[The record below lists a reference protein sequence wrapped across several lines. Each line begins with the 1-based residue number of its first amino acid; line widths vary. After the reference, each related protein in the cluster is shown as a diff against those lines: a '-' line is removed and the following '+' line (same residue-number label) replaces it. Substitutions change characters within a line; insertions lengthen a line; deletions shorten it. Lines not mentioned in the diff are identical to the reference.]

1 MNGYRHRTVFAL
13 LVASLVVLLAILV
26 VLAPPARDGA
36 APGPD
41 RPQPLAESATGSVR
55 AVNVE
60 LRPMPATT
68 PSATEPATTLSAP
81 EPAAPSRDV
90 DPGAS
95 AEIDADYGAIGFD
108 RYLEGLK
115 RIGAR
120 FFIVRKPAFSLVA
133 EMDPTDLAIGRSRGP
148 VDELSP
154 RSRDISR
161 EPRLRRLLAGAPV
174 TFGEGEYA
182 AVALLPRSVE
192 RHLMQELR
200 AIADTVSGQVD
211 TFICSYF
218 LSGGDL
224 ALRVSAIRTEDGRVV
239 AVDGSVK
246 LRTPA

>member
-1 MNGYRHRTVFAL
+1 MNRYRQRTVFAV

-26 VLAPPARDGA
+26 VLAPARDGA

-41 RPQPLAESATGSVR
+41 RAQPLAESAMEPVR
-55 AVNVE
+55 TVNVE
-60 LRPMPATT
+60 LRPVPATPVPATT
-68 PSATEPATTLSAP
+68 PSATEPAAP
-81 EPAAPSRDV
+81 PRDV
-90 DPGAS
+90 DPGAF

-108 RYLEGLK
+108 RYLEGLN

-120 FFIVRKPAFSLVA
+120 FFIVRKPAFTLVA
-133 EMDPTDLAIGRSRGP
+133 EINPTDLAIGRSRGP

-161 EPRLRRLLAGAPV
+161 EPRLRRLLARAPA

-182 AVALLPRSVE
+182 AVALLPRFVE
-192 RHLMQELR
+192 RHLIQGLG
-200 AIADTVSGQVD
+200 AIGETVDSRVD

-218 LSGGDL
+218 LSDGDL

-246 LRTPA
+246 LLAPA